1 MKRIY
6 LDHAATTAVDSEVMQ
21 AMAPYFAEAF
31 GNASSLHSFG
41 KDASYA
47 LGAARQAVA
56 DALGADTGEIFFT
69 SGGTES
75 DNLALKGVMMS
86 GQAGRGHI
94 ITSTI
99 EHPAIL
105 NTCRYLEEAGHGC
118 DVTYIPVGSDGIVDP
133 GDVADAIRDDTKLI
147 SIMHANNE
155 IGTIQPIARIGAIA
169 RKNGVL
175 FHTDAVQS
183 FGKVEIDLRK
193 IPVDML
199 SLSSHKIYGPKGVG
213 ALYVRDG
220 VEIAPLMHG
229 GGHESGLRAGT
240 ENVAGIVGFA
250 KAVTLSIERFAPD
263 CAHLTKLRDML
274 ITGTIDAIDDV
285 HLNGH
290 PTERLPNNANLRFD
304 FVEGEAMLLH
314 LDVKGIA
321 VSTGSACS
329 SASSEPSHVLL
340 ELGLAPNEIY
350 GSIRFTLGR
359 ENTEEEILYVLD
371 VLPEIVG
378 KLRAI
383 SPIAGGK
390 R

>member
-6 LDHAATTAVDSEVMQ
+6 LDHAATTAVDGEVMQ
-21 AMAPYFAEAF
+21 AMAPYFAETF

-41 KDASYA
+41 TDASHA
-47 LGAARQAVA
+47 LGTARQTVA
-56 DALGADTGEIFFT
+56 DALIADADEIFFT

-75 DNLALKGVMMS
+75 DNLALKGVMM
-86 GQAGRGHI
+86 AGGVGGHI

-105 NTCRYLEEAGHGC
+105 NTCRYLESTGHGC
-118 DVTYIPVGSDGIVDP
+118 DVTYIPVGPDGIVDP
-133 GDVADAIRDDTKLI
+133 GAVADAIRDDTKLI

-155 IGTIQPIARIGAIA
+155 IGTIQPIAEIGAIA

-183 FGKVEIDLRK
+183 FGKTEINLRK
-193 IPVDML
+193 LKIDML

-240 ENVAGIVGFA
+240 ENVSGIVGFA
-250 KAVTLSIERFAPD
+250 KAAMLAIDRFAPD
-263 CAHLTKLRDML
+263 CSHLTKLRDML
-274 ITGTIDAIDDV
+274 IKGAMDSIDDV

-340 ELGLAPNEIY
+340 ALGLAPDEIH

-371 VLPEIVG
+371 TLPEIVG